1 MCIVYYCFES
11 EPAFLQ
17 LILRILCY
25 YDVYYRNFQLLF
37 SKCNCKSLELGL
49 FGMLIELAQS
59 ELLLKLLYKY

>member
-1 MCIVYYCFES
+1 MCGVLFES

-25 YDVYYRNFQLLF
+25 YDVYRNFQLLF

-49 FGMLIELAQS
+49 FGMLIESSQS
-59 ELLLKLLYKY
+59 EFLLKLVYKY